1 MDWVSNLFVV
11 LLLTDV
17 TGTIFYLVGLLF
29 RKLWFD
35 SDVRWWR
42 FQTKVTLIAFG
53 IPFVYLILYVGMQGA
68 YLHQRSTLS
77 LFYATLSMIKVFAI
91 LGWVWVAVFLALLAH
106 RLYRYGKWAAICR
119 GNIPEEDPAVEEL
132 FDSISAELGVT
143 GKIALYRNDSIDIP
157 CVTYYHGWV
166 VILPL
171 RRYSRQEANVVLYH
185 ELCHYVEGD
194 VLLKSFGIVISLLHV
209 FNPTVHILLRQMD
222 LLCEESCDRLVC
234 KKGNTDFTE
243 RQYFQI
249 IFDMLLADKSK
260 NRYQLFALV
269 DGESGYER
277 RVLCMKNFR
286 ERGSAKRI
294 TVLALSACFLL
305 GSSMTALAAGKGMTG
320 MYENVADETREMT
333 DEADIQAMNEIIRE
347 YDLDPAD
354 VIMLD
359 DIETYGRVKVIDW
372 TVPAGK
378 TFMTS
383 GFTKA
388 EGDSVAVALSVTPE
402 DVTIQT
408 GIKDPEY
415 IMRYVEGEDVV
426 SHTFEIEITGRHYF
440 FVINTSETEDVR
452 VEGSLIR

>member
-1 MDWVSNLFVV
+1 MNWVSNLFVA
-11 LLLTDV
+11 LLLMDV

-53 IPFVYLILYVGMQGA
+53 IPFVYFILYVGMQGVC
-68 YLHQRSTLS
+68 LHQRSTLS
-77 LFYATLSMIKVFAI
+77 LFYNTLSTRRAFAI
-91 LGWVWVAVFLALLAH
+91 LGCVWIAVFLALLTH

-132 FDSISAELGVT
+132 FDSISTELGVA

-277 RVLCMKNFR
+277 RVLCMKKFR
-286 ERGSAKRI
+286 ERGSAKRV

-305 GSSMTALAAGKGMTG
+305 GSSMTALAAGSGMTG
-320 MYENVADETREMT
+320 MYEDVVDETRELT
-333 DEADIQAMNEIIRE
+333 DDADIQAMNEIIRE

-378 TFMTS
+378 TIMTS

-388 EGDSVAVALSVTPE
+388 EGEDVSVMLEVTPD

-408 GIKDPEY
+408 GIMDPELL
-415 IMRYVEGEDVV
+415 MRYVEGEDYV
-426 SHTFEIEITGRHYF
+426 SHQFEIEISGRHYF

-452 VEGSLIR
+452 VEGSVVR